1 MFAFPLSV
9 CFWFLYI
16 ANMLL
21 IYFCLA
27 VALFGCSSSFCSLT
41 LTPVQNPGACL
52 GLSEVLTF
60 SSPLQLL
67 TALLL
72 HWIKVSDLLCD
83 ALTRNISLIPAWKAA
98 RVEPGGTTHPWPK
111 AEASAD
117 WKKNKEL
124 YYRVSASKLNLST
137 KAHTFYDTAYCLPL
151 KSHSIFVVTS
161 SRCGIM
167 CGVNDAAMVI
177 KRP

>member
-27 VALFGCSSSFCSLT
+27 AALFGCSSSFCSLT
-41 LTPVQNPGACL
+41 ITPVQNLGACL

-72 HWIKVSDLLCD
+72 HWIKVSDLLCN
-83 ALTRNISLIPAWKAA
+83 ALTRNISWIPAWKAA
-98 RVEPGGTTHPWPK
+98 RVPPIHARKLKRLQTGKKIKSFITVYQPPSSIWAPK
-111 AEASAD
+111 
-117 WKKNKEL
+117 L
-124 YYRVSASKLNLST
+124 TRFMILHIVS
-137 KAHTFYDTAYCLPL
+137 H
-151 KSHSIFVVTS
+151 
-161 SRCGIM
+161 
-167 CGVNDAAMVI
+167 
-177 KRP
+177 